1 MLVVPAIDLK
11 DGKAVRLRQG
21 RPDHQTLYGN
31 PLDVARRFEAQGAR
45 LIHLVDLD
53 AALGSGENTGIA
65 AQLFEALSIPVQ
77 FGGGLRSM
85 SRRDKIFSLGAA
97 RAVLGTAAVE
107 CPDFLAE
114 ALARY
119 GDKIVVSVDARGGK
133 VALRG
138 WRESSHLTVE
148 ELSERLKAAGVARL
162 IYTDIERD
170 GMMLGPDIEGAL
182 ALARLGLKVLV
193 SGGISNLEQLQE
205 LRRYGQEGIEGA
217 IVGKALYEGKI
228 DLARAL
234 RT

>member
-1 MLVVPAIDLK
+1 MLVVPAIDLRQ
-11 DGKAVRLRQG
+11 GRAVRLKQG
-21 RPDHQTLYGN
+21 RPEDQTLYGD
-31 PLDVARRFEAQGAR
+31 PLEIARRFQEQGAK

-53 AALGSGENTGIA
+53 AALGSGENIGIA
-65 AQLFEALSIPVQ
+65 AQIFKALSIPVQ

-85 SRRDKIFSLGAA
+85 ARLDEIFSLGAA
-97 RAVLGTAAVE
+97 RAVLGTTAIENPQLLDAARQ
-107 CPDFLAE
+107 
-114 ALARY
+114 RY
-119 GDKIVVSVDARGGK
+119 GDKIVVSIDARRGK

-138 WRESSHLTVE
+138 WRESSALTVI
-148 ELSERLKAAGVARL
+148 ELAGRLKGAGLVRV